1 MKKSGSQE
9 LMNENVVM
17 INDRTRIQKKNTFLR
32 ENTDQSTK
40 SDGVKSMNMLFKEGS
55 MTSTPPNHHP

>member
-17 INDRTRIQKKNTFLR
+17 INDRTRIQKKKTFFR

-40 SDGVKSMNMLFKEGS
+40 SDGVKSMNMLFEGS